1 MCDLDALYLHK
12 GFFLFCSSCAFTCR
26 NKQDVSDRLLRRM
39 WQQKKR
45 KNTTNGS
52 LNSLSQCV
60 WASTTAA
67 GNNYL
72 LMSTDIHWRM
82 KLADVYPG
90 LWGYFNDQHHIQ
102 RTLQLNRLAY
112 IEMWVKVNMQPYLH
126 RKKFACRSAAET
138 SLVSCLLLNVPV
150 GLIMC
155 RRDKLNKFKYQLD
168 GCYCATEPK
177 KIKFMSLNTSVS
189 ISDMCGSKD
198 TMLSNQIIG
207 VCFTWD
213 IHFCWGVTAPPEIF
227 ITVFALTQL
236 VVFQRLR
243 NSRLVS
249 SPRDNTRRC
258 YTDKYWDRLETR
270 N

>member
-90 LWGYFNDQHHIQ
+90 LWGYLNDQRHIQ

-138 SLVSCLLLNVPV
+138 SLVSCLLL
-150 GLIMC
+150 
-155 RRDKLNKFKYQLD
+155 
-168 GCYCATEPK
+168 

-236 VVFQRLR
+236 VVFQRHR